1 MYVQVLRTSNV
12 SRFEDLRTVSNEIV
26 AVARDSPGFIAC
38 KVAGFLPVGGLLVV
52 VNYWRDASDADIFLT
67 ERLSA
72 LSEKH
77 GWQFRRL
84 DDYIPAY
91 EVIASS

>member
-1 MYVQVLRTSNV
+1 MYIQILRLSNLA
-12 SRFEDLRTVSNEIV
+12 SSEDLRSISDDIV
-26 AVARDSPGFIAC
+26 AVARDSPGFAEC
-38 KVAGFLPVGGLLVV
+38 KVAGFPMGGLLVV
-52 VNYWRDASDADIFLT
+52 VNYWRDPADADIFLT

-77 GWQFRRL
+77 GWQCQRL